1 MDTQLSALLMFLLLT
16 YLLFRRP
23 ASSSS
28 KRCPTELN
36 FQVGHTIYMKSEI
49 LKKKTVSPPGQRG
62 VKRLL
67 LRGGALVLA
76 LVLPSGA
83 VAMAQSPTGS
93 QVQLAEIGNVSKT
106 GKEDKKEGGKAN
118 DRAKDSKDNAELTE
132 EMRQMRQLI
141 ERLEARIS
149 QLEAEKSA
157 AVVMPTTAPTEAPCA
172 AAPTPSASPTTKQTG
187 AQSDGDRKALD
198 FFRDTTI
205 SGTIDGYYGYNFN
218 RPIGRVNLLRAYDVS
233 SNSFSLNQA
242 ALSIERATN
251 VDAGRR
257 FGARLDLMFG
267 PATETVQGNAASEL
281 RPQAFRPIWQ
291 AYGRYVAPVGNGLT
305 MDFGKFASSLGYEG
319 NYTKDQINYS
329 RSYLFNFLPYYHL
342 GFRSSYAFN
351 GKFNVTHYLV
361 NGIGQSEDF
370 NAFKSQAILLNIK
383 PTKRVSWNVNYYTGI
398 EARDSIPALN
408 PGFAPL
414 PTQPGLTTDTVNP
427 APRGRT
433 HIIDTY
439 ASWNATDKLTLV
451 GQFDYVISRGQTF
464 SAPSRVTGGAAYARY
479 QFTPKV
485 ALAGRGEYLS
495 DSGGLFSGVTQALKE
510 TTLTFDY
517 KLVEGVLMR
526 GEWRRDFS
534 DRPFFLTS
542 APGVLKKDQNTA
554 TLGLVWWF
562 GKEGGW

>member
-23 ASSSS
+23 ASASS
-28 KRCPTELN
+28 KRYPTELN
-36 FQVGHTIYMKSEI
+36 FQVGHTIYMTSEI
-49 LKKKTVSPPGQRG
+49 LKKKTVSPRGQRG
-62 VKRLL
+62 VNRPL

-83 VAMAQSPTGS
+83 VAMAQSPSGS
-93 QVQLAEIGNVSKT
+93 QIQLAKA

-132 EMRQMRQLI
+132 EVRQMRQLI
-141 ERLEARIS
+141 ERLEARIV
-149 QLEAEKSA
+149 QPTVENSA
-157 AVVMPTTAPTEAPCA
+157 AVVRPATAPTDPPGATAPM
-172 AAPTPSASPTTKQTG
+172 PTASPTPRQTS

-242 ALSIERATN
+242 AVSIERAPN

-267 PATETVQGNAASEL
+267 PATETVQANAASEL

-291 AYGRYVAPVGNGLT
+291 AYGTYIAPVGKGLT

-342 GFRSSYAFN
+342 GVRSNYAFN
-351 GKFNVTHYLV
+351 DKFNVTHYLV

-370 NAFKSQAILLNIK
+370 NGFKSQAILLNIK

-414 PTQPGLTTDTVNP
+414 PTQPGLTTEIVNP

-439 ASWNATDKLTLV
+439 ASWNATDQLTLV
-451 GQFDYVISRGQTF
+451 GQFDHVISRAQTVA
-464 SAPSRVTGGAAYARY
+464 APSRVTGGAAYAGS
-479 QFTPKV
+479 QV
-485 ALAGRGEYLS
+485 APEVGLAGRGEYLS
-495 DSGGLFSGVTQALKE
+495 DSGGLFSGVTQGLKE

-534 DRPFFLTS
+534 DRPFFLTD

>member
-23 ASSSS
+23 ASAAS
-28 KRCPTELN
+28 KRYPTELN
-36 FQVGHTIYMKSEI
+36 FQVGHSVYLTSEI
-49 LKKKTVSPPGQRG
+49 LKKKTVSPPRQGG
-62 VKRLL
+62 VNRTL

-76 LVLPSGA
+76 MVLPSGA
-83 VAMAQSPTGS
+83 VAMAQSPTNP
-93 QVQLAEIGNVSKT
+93 QVQLADADNVSKA
-106 GKEDKKEGGKAN
+106 GKEDKREGGKAR
-118 DRAKDSKDNAELTE
+118 DGKDNAELTE

-157 AVVMPTTAPTEAPCA
+157 AMVKPTARATEAPSA
-172 AAPTPSASPTTKQTG
+172 TVAIPSASPNPGQTS

-242 ALSIERATN
+242 AVSIERAPN

-257 FGARLDLMFG
+257 YGVRLDLMYG
-267 PATETVQGNAASEL
+267 PATEAGSGNPGNEL

-291 AYGRYVAPVGNGLT
+291 AYGTYVAPIGKGLT
-305 MDFGKFASSLGYEG
+305 TDFGKFASSLGFEG

-342 GFRSSYAFN
+342 GVRSNYAFN
-351 GKFNVTHYLV
+351 DKFNVTHYLV

-370 NAFKSQAILLNIK
+370 NGFKSQAILLNVK

-398 EARDSIPALN
+398 EGRDTNPALN

-414 PTQPGLTTDTVNP
+414 PTQPGLTTDVILPT
-427 APRGRT
+427 PRGRT

-439 ASWNATDKLTLV
+439 ASWTVTDKLTFA
-451 GQFDYVISRGQTF
+451 GQFDHVISRAQTF
-464 SAPSRVTGGAAYARY
+464 SAPSRLTGGAGYARY
-479 QFTPKV
+479 QFTPKF

-495 DSGGLFSGVTQALKE
+495 DRNGLFSGLSQTLKE
-510 TTLTFDY
+510 TTLTLDY

-534 DRPFFLTS
+534 DRPFFLTD

-554 TLGLVWWF
+554 TIGLIWWF

>member
-1 MDTQLSALLMFLLLT
+1 VNRS
-16 YLLFRRP
+16 
-23 ASSSS
+23 
-28 KRCPTELN
+28 
-36 FQVGHTIYMKSEI
+36 
-49 LKKKTVSPPGQRG
+49 
-62 VKRLL
+62 L
-67 LRGGALVLA
+67 LRGGALAFA
-76 LVLPSGA
+76 LILPSGA
-83 VAMAQSPTGS
+83 VAMAQSPTDS
-93 QVQLAEIGNVSKT
+93 QVQLADGSVSKA
-106 GKEDKKEGGKAN
+106 GKEDKREGG
-118 DRAKDSKDNAELTE
+118 RAKDGKDNAELTE

-157 AVVMPTTAPTEAPCA
+157 AMVKPTAYATDAPGATVA
-172 AAPTPSASPTTKQTG
+172 TPSASPSPGQTS

-205 SGTIDGYYGYNFN
+205 SGALDGYYAYNFN

-242 ALSIERATN
+242 VVSIERAPN

-257 FGARLDLMFG
+257 YGVRLDLMYG
-267 PATETVQGNAASEL
+267 PATEAGSGNPGNEL

-291 AYGRYVAPVGNGLT
+291 AYGTYVAPIGNGLT
-305 MDFGKFASSLGYEG
+305 TDFGKFASSLGYEG

-342 GFRSSYAFN
+342 GVRSNYAFN
-351 GKFNVTHYLV
+351 DKFNVTHYLV

-370 NAFKSQAILLNIK
+370 NGFKSQAVLLNFK
-383 PTKRVSWNVNYYTGI
+383 PRKSVSWNINYYTGI
-398 EARDSIPALN
+398 EGRDTNPSLN

-414 PTQPGLTTDTVNP
+414 PTQPGLTTDVILPT
-427 APRGRT
+427 PRGRT

-439 ASWNATDKLTLV
+439 ASWTVTDKLTFA
-451 GQFDYVISRGQTF
+451 GQFDHVISRAQTF
-464 SAPSRVTGGAAYARY
+464 STPSRLTGGAAYARY
-479 QFTPKV
+479 QFTPKF

-495 DSGGLFSGVTQALKE
+495 DRNGLFSGLSQTLKE
-510 TTLTFDY
+510 TTLTLDY
-517 KLVEGVLMR
+517 KLVEEVLMR

-534 DRPFFLTS
+534 NRPFFLTD

-554 TLGLVWWF
+554 TLGLIWWF

>member
-1 MDTQLSALLMFLLLT
+1 MSVTGVSGMNKSLPRGIAL
-16 YLLFRRP
+16 
-23 ASSSS
+23 
-28 KRCPTELN
+28 
-36 FQVGHTIYMKSEI
+36 G
-49 LKKKTVSPPGQRG
+49 
-62 VKRLL
+62 
-67 LRGGALVLA
+67 LA
-76 LVLPSGA
+76 LILTTGVAAMTPAPAGA
-83 VAMAQSPTGS
+83 
-93 QVQLAEIGNVSKT
+93 QVQLSVAGNDSKAEKE
-106 GKEDKKEGGKAN
+106 GKEDKKEGGAAI
-118 DRAKDSKDNAELTE
+118 DRARDSKDSSAILE
-132 EMRQMRQLI
+132 EIRQMRQLI
-141 ERLEARIS
+141 ERLEARVN

-157 AVVMPTTAPTEAPCA
+157 AMAATATETPVA
-172 AAPTPSASPTTKQTG
+172 AAPSAAPNTKQTG
-187 AQSDGDRKALD
+187 AVPDGDRKVLD

-205 SGTIDGYYGYNFN
+205 SGTVDGYYGYNFN
-218 RPIGRVNLLRAYDVS
+218 RPVGRVNLLRAYDVA

-242 ALSIERATN
+242 AISIERPPN
-251 VDAGRR
+251 IDAGRR

-281 RPQAFRPIWQ
+281 RPQTFRPIWQ
-291 AYGRYVAPVGNGLT
+291 AYGTYVAPLGNGLT
-305 MDFGKFASSLGYEG
+305 TDFGKFASSLGYEG

-342 GFRSSYAFN
+342 GFRSNYAFN
-351 GKFNVTHYLV
+351 DRFNVTHYLV

-370 NAFKSQAILLNIK
+370 NGFKSQAILLNIK

-398 EARDSIPALN
+398 EARDSVPALN
-408 PGFAPL
+408 PGLAPL
-414 PTQPGLTTDTVNP
+414 PTQPGLTTDIINP

-451 GQFDYVISRGQTF
+451 GQFDYVISRAQTF

-517 KLVEGVLMR
+517 KLAEGVLMR

-542 APGVLKKDQNTA
+542 APGVLKKEQTTA

>member
-1 MDTQLSALLMFLLLT
+1 MFLLLT

-23 ASSSS
+23 ASSALRRS
-28 KRCPTELN
+28 PVEFH
-36 FQVGHTIYMKSEI
+36 FQVRRPVFLKNESLMKKAMTASGASRMNKS
-49 LKKKTVSPPGQRG
+49 LPRG
-62 VKRLL
+62 I
-67 LRGGALVLA
+67 ALVVA
-76 LVLPSGA
+76 LIPTMGMAMMTPAPAGA
-83 VAMAQSPTGS
+83 QAQLSVA
-93 QVQLAEIGNVSKT
+93 GNDSKADKG
-106 GKEDKKEGGKAN
+106 GKEDKREGGAAN
-118 DRAKDSKDNAELTE
+118 DRAKDSKDSSAVSE

-141 ERLEARIS
+141 ERLEARVN

-157 AVVMPTTAPTEAPCA
+157 AMVEPATPATETPVASAPN
-172 AAPTPSASPTTKQTG
+172 ASTNIRQTG
-187 AQSDGDRKALD
+187 APPDGDRKALD

-205 SGTIDGYYGYNFN
+205 SGTVDGYYGYNFN
-218 RPIGRVNLLRAYDVS
+218 RPVGRVNLLRAYDVA

-242 ALSIERATN
+242 AVSIERAPN
-251 VDAGRR
+251 LDAGRR

-291 AYGRYVAPVGNGLT
+291 AYGTYVAPVGNGLT
-305 MDFGKFASSLGYEG
+305 TDFGKFASSLGYEG

-342 GFRSSYAFN
+342 GFRSNYAFN
-351 GKFNVTHYLV
+351 DKFNVTHYLV

-370 NAFKSQAILLNIK
+370 NGFKSQAILLNIK

-414 PTQPGLTTDTVNP
+414 PTQPGLTTDIINP

-451 GQFDYVISRGQTF
+451 GQFDYVISRAQTF

-517 KLVEGVLMR
+517 KLTEGVLMR

-534 DRPFFLTS
+534 DRPFFLTG